1 MFSAFADMPTEL
13 VDLAPDVILAHGG
26 TTVGPLQQATRT
38 VPIVFVA
45 TVDPVGQGFV
55 ASLSRPGRNATGFLN
70 IESGTAVKWLELLKQ
85 ISPQLTRAAVI
96 RDPAAP
102 GQMAQFGAIQGFA
115 SSVGVELYPVDSRQ
129 RGDIE
134 SAIAEFARGS
144 NGGLIITA
152 STSAAVHRQLIIALA
167 ARHHLPAVYSNRVF
181 AEGGGL
187 ISYGPDLVD
196 HYRRAA
202 GYVDRILK
210 GEKPADL
217 PVQAPTKYELTI
229 NLKTAKALGLEV
241 PPTLL
246 VRADEVIE

>member
-1 MFSAFADMPTEL
+1 MRRRQFITLLGGAAAVWPLAARAQQPERMRRVGVLTNIAPDDPQSVARLAAFTQSLRQLGWTDQLNVRIDFRWGAGDVQRVRRYATEL

-134 SAIAEFARGS
+134 SAIAEFARDR
-144 NGGLIITA
+144 TA
-152 STSAAVHRQLIIALA
+152 
-167 ARHHLPAVYSNRVF
+167 
-181 AEGGGL
+181 G
-187 ISYGPDLVD
+187 
-196 HYRRAA
+196 
-202 GYVDRILK
+202 
-210 GEKPADL
+210 
-217 PVQAPTKYELTI
+217 
-229 NLKTAKALGLEV
+229 
-241 PPTLL
+241 
-246 VRADEVIE
+246 